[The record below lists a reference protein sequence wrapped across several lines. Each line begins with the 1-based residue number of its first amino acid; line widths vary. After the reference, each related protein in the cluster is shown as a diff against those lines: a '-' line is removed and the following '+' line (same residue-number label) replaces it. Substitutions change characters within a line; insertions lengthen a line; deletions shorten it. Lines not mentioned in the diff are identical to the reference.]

1 MSRLVIQGGKPL
13 YGRVSISGAKNA
25 CLPVLSAGLLTD
37 KPCEFHNV
45 PSLDDVKTI
54 MKVFS
59 HMGTFYTPPS
69 KGLVRMETPS
79 ITSHE
84 APFDLV
90 SKMRASILVLGPVL
104 ARTGYAK
111 IAMPGGCSIGGR
123 PIDQH
128 LKGLSMLGATIELEG
143 DYVIAKA
150 KKLRGAKVTFD
161 MPTVTGTEQLMMAAA
176 LAEGVTTLHNAAKE
190 PEICELALVLN
201 KMGST
206 VEGAGTSTITIQ
218 GKPTLN
224 GLTHTIMPDRI
235 EAGTFLAAVSL
246 CGGEIWL
253 DQVDLEHLA
262 YPLEVLTHSGLHIEN
277 QGNRSVYAKA
287 TSRAKAFTI
296 KTEPYPGFPTDL
308 QAQFMALAC
317 TADGQS
323 TITET
328 IFENRYMHVAE
339 LQKMGA
345 KISVQGQ
352 TAHIEGIRDLIG
364 NQVVA
369 TDLRASACLVMAGLK
384 ANGTTTMSNLA
395 HLDRGYERIEEKF
408 SALGASIVRI

>member
-1 MSRLVIQGGKPL
+1 
-13 YGRVSISGAKNA
+13 
-25 CLPVLSAGLLTD
+25 
-37 KPCEFHNV
+37 
-45 PSLDDVKTI
+45 
-54 MKVFS
+54 
-59 HMGTFYTPPS
+59 
-69 KGLVRMETPS
+69 
-79 ITSHE
+79 
-84 APFDLV
+84 
-90 SKMRASILVLGPVL
+90 
-104 ARTGYAK
+104 
-111 IAMPGGCSIGGR
+111 
-123 PIDQH
+123 
-128 LKGLSMLGATIELEG
+128 MLGATIELEG